1 MLLRDKLYE
10 EEWLSQCFIVNP
22 IIESLQDHVIGLMS
36 TTHSYQSIKRIKD
49 SIYTVSLSLARM
61 TYLPY
66 PLKTLFKAGIKG
78 KYTNGHILDGKVAE
92 GRIGLKGVNA
102 TIACLFNNGYID
114 IQICSGNYD
123 KYPNGESR
131 YSNMVLTKKGSQI
144 IKLLLGDAVSYKHLQ
159 RMESNIMMTK
169 KNVILR
175 DEKLSLVEF
184 KITPEVRKMIKNV
197 EGYNSLMHDVI
208 VKDNHSGKVISPLVA
223 CRIFCRG
230 SFTDGGRF
238 YYQGRSPQQMRQ
250 TDRLRLTID
259 GDPVVELDYK
269 AIHIAIIDLDG
280 GRPWS
285 DPNRDPYYL
294 MNYSWVVFSDL
305 VDEDFIKR
313 SLRTIIKKAF
323 VVAINADSEDV
334 ARYVLKDIVTNN
346 EDGIMDGIDDI
357 CIDGLIAELKN
368 YHPDFEHAMFSGI
381 GTKLQR
387 VDSDIAEKVLVS
399 CTEARIP
406 VICVHDSFIVQ
417 RQHRDALRGFMED
430 AWVAVL
436 GSMDNCGIAEKLG
449 EQ

>member
-1 MLLRDKLYE
+1 MLLVDKLYE
-10 EEWLSQCFIVNP
+10 EEWLSQCFTVNP
-22 IIESLQDHVIGLMS
+22 VIEELQEHIIGIMGA
-36 TTHSYQSIKRIKD
+36 THRYQSINRIKD

-61 TYLPY
+61 TYLSY

-78 KYTNGHILDGKVAE
+78 KYTNGYILDGKVAE

-102 TIACLFNNGYID
+102 TIACLFSNGYID
-114 IQICSGNYD
+114 IHICSGNYD

-131 YSNMVLTKKGSQI
+131 YSNMVITEKGSQL
-144 IKLLLGDAVSYKHLQ
+144 IKILLGNAVSYKHL
-159 RMESNIMMTK
+159 RRKESNIVMTK

-175 DEKLSLVEF
+175 DEKLSVVEF

-197 EGYNSLMHDVI
+197 EGYNSLMQDVVI
-208 VKDNHSGKVISPLVA
+208 KDYHSVKVIPPLEA

-230 SFTDGGRF
+230 SFKDGGRF
-238 YYQGRSPQQMRQ
+238 YYQGRSPQQMSQ
-250 TDRLRLTID
+250 DDRLRLTID
-259 GDPVVELDYK
+259 GESVVELDYK

-294 MNYSWVVFSDL
+294 MNYSWVLFSDL
-305 VDEDFIKR
+305 VDEDFIKK
-313 SLRTIIKKAF
+313 SLRNIIKKAF
-323 VVAINADSEDV
+323 VVAINVDSEDV

-346 EDGIMDGIDDI
+346 KDGIMDGVEDI
-357 CIDGLIAELKN
+357 CIDGLIAELRN
-368 YHPDFEHAMFSGI
+368 YHPDFENALFSGI

-399 CTEARIP
+399 CTGANIP

-417 RQHRDALRGFMED
+417 RQHRDTLRGFMED

-436 GSMDNCGIAEKLG
+436 GSNDNCGIAEKFIK
-449 EQ
+449 